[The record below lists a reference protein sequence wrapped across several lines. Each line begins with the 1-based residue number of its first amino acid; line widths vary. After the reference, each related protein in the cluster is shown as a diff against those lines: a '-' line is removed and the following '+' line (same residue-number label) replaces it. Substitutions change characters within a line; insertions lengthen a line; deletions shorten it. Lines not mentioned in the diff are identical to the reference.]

1 MIVLVGLLVA
11 PALAI
16 GDHLLEL
23 IDGKSTR
30 GDVQTPAWS
39 PDGRKLAFVSQ
50 RDGNAEIYVMNAD
63 GSAQENLTRQPAN
76 DSHPN
81 WSPDGRKLAF
91 VSRRDGN
98 AEIYVMNADGS
109 GLRNVTR
116 APSDERDP
124 AWSPDG
130 RAITFVV
137 QCVPRR
143 PCATAYGTY
152 LYVVNADGSGLRRL
166 TTPPTQVLNPSWSA
180 DGKTIR
186 FGRYLVRVDGS
197 GHSELPRN
205 VPLAGTWSP
214 DGRRIAVVR
223 VAHSPADARNP
234 TKLGLWV
241 VNADGSNA
249 RRMVGKA
256 TSGDPAWSPDG
267 RRIAFRRYDGQLG
280 FRSAGPSDLFV
291 VNADGSGL
299 RRLTGHAAN
308 VRWFAWSPDG
318 RTIAYL
324 RNREV
329 YIVKADGSEER
340 RLTQRNG

>member
-1 MIVLVGLLVA
+1 MIVVAGLLVA
-11 PALAI
+11 PAVAI
-16 GDHLLEL
+16 GDHILEL
-23 IDGKSTR
+23 INGKSTPR
-30 GDVQTPAWS
+30 DVQTPAWS

-50 RDGNAEIYVMNAD
+50 RDGNSEIYVMNAD
-63 GSAQENLTRQPAN
+63 GSAQENLTRQPAS
-76 DSHPN
+76 DSHPS
-81 WSPDGRKLAF
+81 WSRDGRRIVF
-91 VSRRDGN
+91 VSRRDDN
-98 AEIYVMNADGS
+98 SEIYVMNADGS
-109 GLRNVTR
+109 GLRNLTR
-116 APSDERDP
+116 TPSDDLDP
-124 AWSPDG
+124 SWSPDG
-130 RAITFVV
+130 RAIAFVV

-166 TTPPTQVLNPSWSA
+166 KTPRTQVLNPSWSA
-180 DGKTIR
+180 DRKTIR
-186 FGRYLVRVDGS
+186 FGRYLVRADGS

-214 DGRRIAVVR
+214 DGQRIAVVR

-249 RRMVGKA
+249 RRVAGKA
-256 TSGDPAWSPDG
+256 TSGDPAWSSDG
-267 RRIAFRRYDGQLG
+267 RRIAFRRYDRKLG
-280 FRSAGPSDLFV
+280 FGRGNSDLFV

-299 RRLTGHAAN
+299 RRLTRQAEN

-318 RTIAYL
+318 RTIAFL

-329 YIVKADGSEER
+329 YIVKADGRGER
-340 RLTQRNG
+340 RLTQLND